1 MALQPD
7 HILYP
12 RFENVNSYGSN
23 DEMEYFYRS
32 GSIHVNNGINIDE
45 YKILLDNES
54 TATKRATR
62 IKSRTDRLSSPYT
75 TPEGTEITFN
85 PEDEIWVNHN
95 YTGDFNV
102 NRSVSS
108 IEDSWW
114 YDVTK
119 HREYKVWFVIG
130 YGSSKIIDGVKYYNW
145 RVKKAFIEYNA
156 APLDETQGTF
166 RFTSIPETP
175 VGITGSV
182 SIEATGATWNT
193 IKAKL
198 YKGTDSNLPGTVI
211 ATTSYSTGGST
222 NTTLEVKDKL
232 RPVDINQND
241 RITLAV
247 EVEGSSAST
256 PLKVTDYVLEVNG
269 AEGEYTERKEVF
281 LIIDQDSDIDPNC
294 SPLINNVN
302 DQRGN
307 DQLQVVEFEINDI
320 SEGILRPSNLPEII
334 KRKAKIADVP
344 ASNYT
349 QAGFIQGRYNG
360 SKLTRTEVN
369 SKDFPQKGH
378 LNGTDLTFS
387 TTNLSEEGIKQRSNI
402 AEIKDTNLGYFN
414 QIIDPYPVLNGKTAY
429 FVKYLINS
437 NKTVQDPSI
446 SDIGK
451 INFDNTFK
459 EKDINQKPGEY
470 KPSIPND
477 VNHPELLD
485 LRVPSTIFKKNEYP
499 YPVLWSQTSAT
510 GYTLK
515 LPLTGS
521 DDFFSSNI
529 IDTNTYTNL
538 AFDTSGEVTN
548 KLPIQSSPSAPI
560 TSISSTEVETPID
573 QSGYIGEQN
582 QEIYR
587 PPVIDIPRDIP
598 ITDSYNIN
606 GKFTFFSTSL
616 PERLD
621 KTAVGSLWGGAGKLK
636 SVNLGN
642 SLFSII
648 KNGSN
653 INISNISLNIYHE
666 TVDDSG
672 NYSVGGK
679 YENIPL
685 GLTTPSTKS
694 TGGIFYRNKSN
705 QYVIH
710 HHSDI
715 NNLMNINSRSRLA
728 PQDGYRIRYEIK
740 FTIPPSFIDKGTKFE
755 FKFEVP
761 SWNSVNIKNDR
772 DDWWLNKEG
781 VVWKRSLMPNIP
793 ENNPNNAFFSL
804 SMLGGNTSETTEINE
819 VDAPYWSQAGV
830 ASNQIKLVNKHL
842 NARYAQNYFQ
852 GNLKYTPGYN
862 PVFPASQ
869 EPSYI
874 GFPGAVS
881 EFIIKEGDEF
891 RFENNESETY
901 IVKETPK
908 KINNQLIVTFDRDIE
923 SQLNLDFFLIR
934 RYKPLEGII
943 ILNQQKPY
951 AYPPSASSSPGLLL
965 PEYLDEDLETNPDAV
980 ITDLIGKN
988 LI

>member
-32 GSIHVNNGINIDE
+32 GSIHVNNGVNIDE
-45 YKILLDNES
+45 YKILLDSES

-62 IKSRTDRLSSPYT
+62 IKSRTDRLSSPYI

-95 YTGDFNV
+95 YTGNFNV
-102 NRSVSS
+102 NRSISS

-119 HREYKVWFVIG
+119 HREYKVWFVVG

-145 RVKKAFIEYNA
+145 RVQKAFIEYNA

-182 SIEATGATWNT
+182 SIEATGATWGT

-211 ATTSYSTGGST
+211 STTSYSTGGST
-222 NTTLEVKDKL
+222 NTTLEVKDNL

-256 PLKVTDYVLEVNG
+256 PLKVTDYILEVNG

-320 SEGILRPSNLPEII
+320 SEGILKPSNLPEII
-334 KRKAKIADVP
+334 KRNAKIADVP

-369 SKDFPQKGH
+369 SIEFPQKGH
-378 LNGTDLTFS
+378 LNGTGLTFT
-387 TTNLSEEGIKQRSNI
+387 TTNLSEEGIEQRSNI

-414 QIIDPYPVLNGKTAY
+414 QIIDPYPVLNGKTTY

-446 SDIGK
+446 SDLGK
-451 INFDNTFK
+451 INFNNTFK
-459 EKDINQKPGEY
+459 EKDINQKPGLY

-477 VNHPELLD
+477 TNHPELLD

-499 YPVLWSQTSAT
+499 YPILWSQISAT
-510 GYTLK
+510 EYTKK

-521 DDFFSSNI
+521 QDFFTSEI
-529 IDTNTYTNL
+529 IDVNSYTNL
-538 AFDTSGEVTN
+538 AFNTSGEVTN
-548 KLPIQSSPSAPI
+548 KLPIQSSPSAAL
-560 TSISSTEVETPID
+560 TSISSTLVGPPID
-573 QSGYIGEQN
+573 SSGYIGSQN
-582 QEIYR
+582 QEIYH
-587 PPVIDIPRDIP
+587 PPAIDIPRDVP
-598 ITDSYNIN
+598 ITDSYNIK

-616 PERLD
+616 PRQEDRTWL
-621 KTAVGSLWGGAGKLK
+621 GLFNSLK

-642 SLFSII
+642 SFFSIL
-648 KNGSN
+648 KNGNN
-653 INISNISLNIYHE
+653 ITIKDIILNIYHE
-666 TVDDSG
+666 TVDSSG
-672 NYSVGGK
+672 TYSVGGK
-679 YENIPL
+679 YEKIQL
-685 GLTTPSTKS
+685 GFPTPSTKS
-694 TGGIFYRNKSN
+694 TGGIFYKNKSN

-715 NNLMNINSRSRLA
+715 NDLMNINSQQKLS
-728 PQDGYRIRYEIK
+728 PQDGYRIRYEID
-740 FTIPPSFIDKGTKFE
+740 FTIPTNFIDKGTKFE

-761 SWNSVNIKNDR
+761 SWNPINIKRER

-793 ENNPNNAFFSL
+793 EGNPNNAFFSL
-804 SMLGGNTSETTEINE
+804 SMLGSNTSQTTGINE
-819 VDAPYWSQAGV
+819 VNAPYWSQTGV
-830 ASNQIKLVNKHL
+830 NQNQIKLISPHL
-842 NARYAQNYFQ
+842 NERYASNFFQ
-852 GNLKYTPGYN
+852 GKLDYIPSTN
-862 PVFPASQ
+862 PIFPASQ
-869 EPSYI
+869 EPSYT
-874 GFPGAVS
+874 GFPGAIDQF
-881 EFIIKEGDEF
+881 EILPGDEF
-891 RFENNESETY
+891 RFQNNESETY
-901 IVKETPK
+901 KVKSVTIVD
-908 KINNQLIVTFDRDIE
+908 NQLIVTLNKNI
-923 SQLNLDFFLIR
+923 SSHLNLDFFLIR

-951 AYPPSASSSPGLLL
+951 TFPPSSSSSPGLLL
-965 PEYLDEDLETNPDAV
+965 PEYLNEDLETNPDAV